1 MDKKIIISTF
11 VAVCVLLACIL
22 TITVLNKNSDEVSSS
37 EMPSETSSE
46 ATSDSSANA
55 SEESLTDSAE
65 DSEEEPSSNGE
76 PSEESA
82 EESSTTESSEENGRK
97 VVSFLACPDNIIHP
111 SVYYNALRSA
121 AEKAG
126 AEPDYKALQTADYDF
141 APMYENIAERI
152 ASADLAYVNVETLI
166 GGNENKISG
175 YPTFN
180 SPEAAGET
188 LIDLG
193 FDIYNLAHNHM
204 LDSYDDEYL
213 INCNRFFTERGQ
225 TTIGYYE
232 NKSAIDDIVVVEKNG
247 IKIALLAY
255 TYGTNGI
262 SLSSSA
268 STYLPIISED
278 LMERQVAIAKEKADF
293 IIASVHWGTEDIY
306 SPTSK
311 QRSAAQTLVDLG
323 VDVIVGMHPHVIQE
337 AKWVERSDG
346 SGKTFLVYSLGNLV
360 SGMYGGKNALGA
372 MLSFDIVDLGDGSRP
387 FIEDVLIT
395 PTVCHYTKESAV
407 NSDDTGFRNFKIYEV
422 EHYTE
427 ELAQSHGCHKNVSK
441 MSIVDPL
448 LDKNFSKESL
458 IKKIKEIFPSEFLPK
473 FYQLLP

>member
-1 MDKKIIISTF
+1 MDKKIIVSAF
-11 VAVCVLLACIL
+11 VAVCVLLTCIL
-22 TITVLNKNSDEVSSS
+22 TVMVLDKNAEDTGSVSDRSKDG
-37 EMPSETSSE
+37 
-46 ATSDSSANA
+46 SDSSDSADSTA
-55 SEESLTDSAE
+55 SLEESSVASDS
-65 DSEEEPSSNGE
+65 SEEPSVAD
-76 PSEESA
+76 PSESA
-82 EESSTTESSEENGRK
+82 SASEAESSEESSKEEGKK

-126 AEPDYKALQTADYDF
+126 EEPNYKALQTADYDF
-141 APMYENIAERI
+141 ATMYENIAERI

-193 FDIYNLAHNHM
+193 FDLYNLAHNHM

-213 INCNRFFTERGQ
+213 INCNRFFSERGQ
-225 TTIGYYE
+225 TTLGYYE
-232 NKSAIDDIVVVEKNG
+232 NEDAADDIVIVEKNG
-247 IKIALLAY
+247 IKIAFLAF

-262 SLSSSA
+262 SLPSGSS
-268 STYLPIISED
+268 TFIPLLDED
-278 LMERQVAIAKEKADF
+278 LMEHQVALAKEKADF

-311 QRSAAQTLVDLG
+311 QRSSAQKLVDLG

-337 AKWVERSDG
+337 AKWVERKDG

-387 FIEDVLIT
+387 FIENVLIT
-395 PTVCHYTKESAV
+395 PTVCHYTKESSV

-427 ELAQSHGCHKNVSK
+427 ELAQSHGCHNNVSK

-448 LDKNFSKESL
+448 LDKSFSKDSL
-458 IKKIKEIFPSEFLPK
+458 IKKIKEIFPSEFLPSY
-473 FYQLLP
+473 YQLLP